1 MQIQYAKTY
10 KYKTNIKIL
19 RVERESS
26 PEAKKIAKNKQI
38 CLQNL
43 PKYGGQWTS
52 LVLFISLFLLFGRF
66 LNSIYKILVSF
77 ERFLS
82 GLREPGGFKT
92 QK

>member
-43 PKYGGQWTS
+43 PKYGGQWTCS
-52 LVLFISLFLLFGRF
+52 PDGVHADVLVAVHGCIGPEQSWAI
-66 LNSIYKILVSF
+66 N
-77 ERFLS
+77 E
-82 GLREPGGFKT
+82 E
-92 QK
+92 QN